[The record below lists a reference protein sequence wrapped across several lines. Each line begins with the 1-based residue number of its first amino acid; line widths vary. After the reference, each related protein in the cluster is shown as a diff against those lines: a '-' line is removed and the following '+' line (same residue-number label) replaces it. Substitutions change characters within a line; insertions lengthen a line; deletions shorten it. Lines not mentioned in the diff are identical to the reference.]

1 MSKLPEINV
10 SFNSPLLPALCLS
23 RREAGDIAGRLLNH
37 LGMKDS
43 RVNLIFAADPE
54 MERLNRKFLL
64 RNGPTNVLA
73 FPEPSERSD
82 SNFLGEV
89 YIGVQALQREA
100 LLYGQS
106 RFEHFIRLLGHGLL
120 HLAGYTHG
128 PEMYALNSELPQII
142 DPEDYGLKSNEPGL
156 YSKDKHA

>member
-23 RREAGDIAGRLLNH
+23 RREAGDIAGRLLSY

-43 RVNLIFAADPE
+43 RIHLIFASDSD
-54 MERLNRKFLL
+54 MEELNGKFLS
-64 RNGPTNVLA
+64 RKGPTNVLS
-73 FPEPSERSD
+73 FPEPSESSD

-89 YIGVQALQREA
+89 YIGAQAVQREA

-106 RFEHFIRLLGHGLL
+106 GFEHFIRLLGHGLL
-120 HLAGYTHG
+120 HLSGYTHG
-128 PEMYALNSELPQII
+128 PEMDALNNELLQII
-142 DPEDYGLKSNEPGL
+142 DPEDYGLNP
-156 YSKDKHA
+156 